1 MWYNSFIP
9 SSSFQADGLNVPA
22 HIPTVNKEPLMRDQF
37 QTAHAPSPRG
47 PYSQA
52 IITQGRQLWV
62 SGQIPVDPQTG
73 QLVEGGFEAQAHQ
86 VFRNVKAV
94 VENAGG
100 SLAST
105 IKAQVYLHDLRDRAA
120 LNAIF
125 AQYFP
130 LPYPARTTI
139 QSNLGEVLIEV
150 DVVVALE

>member
-1 MWYNSFIP
+1 
-9 SSSFQADGLNVPA
+9 
-22 HIPTVNKEPLMRDQF
+22 MRDHF
-37 QTAHAPSPRG
+37 QTPHAPTPRG

-62 SGQIPVDPQTG
+62 SGQIPVDPETG
-73 QLVEGGFEAQAHQ
+73 QLVEGGFEAQAHR
-86 VFRNVKAV
+86 VFRNVRAV
-94 VENAGG
+94 VEAAGG

-105 IKAQVYLHDLRDRAA
+105 IKAQVYLGDLGDRAL

-130 LPYPARTTI
+130 EPYPARTTV

-150 DVVVALE
+150 DVVVVLE